1 MVLCVASKSKSN
13 EASKLSG
20 VGRSFRV
27 LVGWVIRV
35 CLSFKGQGQGQVG
48 DMLMLMRVL
57 CLFFFWVFWCCN
69 VGFKDCKSSIALKW
83 HKPFFA
89 SSFWSITM

>member
-27 LVGWVIRV
+27 LVGWVIR
-35 CLSFKGQGQGQVG
+35 
-48 DMLMLMRVL
+48 
-57 CLFFFWVFWCCN
+57 
-69 VGFKDCKSSIALKW
+69 
-83 HKPFFA
+83 
-89 SSFWSITM
+89 WSWGWGG